1 MTQRESDHNQ
11 MDALRP
17 PVRILIVDDSDVRR
31 RAIVRLLKSVDVG
44 PESPNVHESSAVG
57 SPGMVRSCEVLEAKT
72 GAEGLRMAKAE
83 NPDLMLLDVVLPD
96 ISGVELCRRI
106 KAEPVLEDSYIVL
119 ISSMMISSD
128 NQAEGLEAGAEEYI
142 PWPMPN
148 REFLARV
155 RAIMRLKLADQARVD
170 ELAETKATL
179 RVEAGQRL
187 QAEERLRLLSAVVEQ
202 THEGVAVTDMAGD
215 LLFVNRAFAAA
226 HGYTPDDLVG
236 AHLSVFHTAEQAAVM
251 EKANRQLRET
261 GEFNGE
267 IWHVRRDG
275 TVFPALMHNSLLRDA
290 DSVPIGMIITLRD
303 ITDLQ
308 QAQEA
313 LQHAHDELEMR
324 VAARTVDLRMTNS
337 QLQQEIAERTR
348 AEEALAWE
356 ASINAAIAE
365 LSRSLIS
372 LASLDEISALV
383 LEHAKQLTGS
393 VFGFVGYIDV
403 KTGCLISPTL
413 TRDVWD
419 SCQIP
424 DKRFVFESFGGLWG
438 WVLEHREPVLTN
450 TPQEDPR
457 SSGVPQGH
465 IAIRRFLSA
474 PALIGE
480 TLVGQIAL
488 ANPGRDYVE
497 QDLAVVERLATLYAL
512 AVHRSRAEM
521 ALRESEETYHN
532 LFEYANDAIFIVDP
546 ETRRFLDVNQNAAR
560 RLGYTREELLG
571 SGSKAPISLDDIAP
585 PETFDRDEVLRALY
599 ENGDVIFEHKHRRKD
614 GTEIPVETSSHIIEY
629 RGQQAFQS
637 FTRDITERKRA
648 EKSLARYAAELKRSN
663 QELEQFAYV
672 VSHDLQEPLRMV
684 TSYLKLLERRY
695 EDKLDESA
703 EKFIWFAVD
712 GATRMQQMIKA
723 LLTYARVDTR
733 GKALVPTDCEEV
745 LERVLRNLQ
754 TAIRES
760 NAVVTHAPLPEVLA
774 DPVQLEQV
782 FQNLIANALKFQPQ
796 DNVPEVHI
804 SATQVGDEMWRFA
817 VQDNGIGIDVDQA
830 AHLFQVFRRL
840 HTRAEYEGTG
850 IGLATCRKIVER
862 HGGRIGVE
870 SEPGEGAL
878 FWFTL
883 PGIEKRI
890 DSVDPSIG

>member
-1 MTQRESDHNQ
+1 MTDKESSRNQREG
-11 MDALRP
+11 LCL
-17 PVRILIVDDSDVRR
+17 PVRVLIVDDSDVRR
-31 RAIVRLLKSVDVG
+31 RAIVRLL
-44 PESPNVHESSAVG
+44 ESADKALRSRKNDG
-57 SPGMVRSCEVLEAKT
+57 VRPYEVLEAET
-72 GAEGLRMAKAE
+72 GAEGFRVAKAE
-83 NPDLMLLDVVLPD
+83 NPDLILLDVVLPD
-96 ISGVELCRRI
+96 ISGVELCHRI
-106 KAEPVLEDSYIVL
+106 KAEPALEDSYIVL
-119 ISSMMISSD
+119 LSSMMISSD

-155 RAIMRLKLADQARVD
+155 QAIVRLKLMDQARAD
-170 ELAETKATL
+170 ELAETKASL
-179 RVEAGQRL
+179 RIEAGQRL

-202 THEGVAVTDMAGD
+202 THEGVAVTDMEGN

-226 HGYTPDDLVG
+226 HGYTSDDLVG
-236 AHLSVFHTAEQAAVM
+236 AHLSIFHTAEQVAVL

-275 TVFPALMHNSLLRDA
+275 TVFPALMHNSLLRDG
-290 DSVPIGMIITLRD
+290 DDVSIGMIITLRD

-313 LQHAHDELEMR
+313 LQQAHDELEMR
-324 VAARTVDLRMTNS
+324 VEARTTDLRTTNS

-348 AEEALAWE
+348 AEDALAWE
-356 ASINAAIAE
+356 ASMNAAIAD

-383 LEHAKQLTGS
+383 LDHAKQLTGS
-393 VFGFVGYIDV
+393 IFGFVGYIDM
-403 KTGCLISPTL
+403 KTGNLISPTL
-413 TRDVWD
+413 TQDIWD

-424 DKRFVFESFGGLWG
+424 DKRFVFETFSGLWG
-438 WVLEHREPVLTN
+438 WVLDHREPILTN
-450 TPQEDPR
+450 EPQNDPR

-465 IAIRRFLSA
+465 IAIHRFLSA
-474 PALIGE
+474 PALISE

-488 ANPGRDYVE
+488 ANPARDYTE

-512 AVHRSRAEM
+512 AIHRSRAEM

-532 LFEYANDAIFIVDP
+532 LFEYANDSIFIVEP

-560 RLGYTREELLG
+560 RLGYTRDELLG
-571 SGSKAPISLDDIAP
+571 SDTNAPMTLDEIAP
-585 PETFDRDEVLRALY
+585 SEGIDREVVLQTLY
-599 ENGDVIFEHKHRRKD
+599 ENDSVIFEHIHRRKD

-637 FTRDITERKRA
+637 FVRDITERKRA
-648 EKSLARYAAELKRSN
+648 EESLARYAADLKRSN
-663 QELEQFAYV
+663 EELEQFAYV

-695 EDKLDESA
+695 KGKLDESA
-703 EKFIWFAVD
+703 DKFIWFAVD

-723 LLTYARVDTR
+723 LLTYARVGTR

-745 LERVLRNLQ
+745 LGRVLRNLQ
-754 TAIRES
+754 AAIKES
-760 NAVVTHAPLPEVLA
+760 GAVVTHDPLPRVLA
-774 DPVQLEQV
+774 DSVQLEQV
-782 FQNLIANALKFQPQ
+782 FQNLIANALKFQPP

-804 SATQVGDEMWRFA
+804 SATQADDDMWRFA
-817 VQDNGIGIDVDQA
+817 VRDNGIGIDLDHA
-830 AHLFQVFRRL
+830 DHLFQVFRRL

-870 SEPGEGAL
+870 SESGKGAT

-883 PGIEKRI
+883 PG
-890 DSVDPSIG
+890 SVDRSGSQG